1 MPFHGSNRG
10 SNPLGDAT
18 SIVRR
23 ALAEAS
29 RLLSRPRRQATLESA
44 IGSGLP
50 SSTHVAAS
58 FMIDRSLERAGL
70 VDVVSRVESRRAE
83 IAAQTDRTFTIWYS
97 PEPQSGLT
105 QVGSSPAIGQAMRLP
120 ARRIAATGKDR
131 LWGPAL
137 HLLVRSSGAKRV
149 LELGS
154 CAGLSALYMGQ
165 CPTVNSLITV
175 EGSADLASLAAESL
189 QFIPGTR
196 VVNARFADAIQL
208 LTEERTERFDLA
220 FIDGHHE
227 RSATLFYFEKVF
239 PLLSSGAH
247 VIFDDIRWSADMFDA
262 WRTLRSDARFA
273 HTIDFGSLGV
283 CICKGFADASDD
295 VNAQPQHW
303 DLSKVVGRTR
313 IGRPWGWR

>member
-29 RLLSRPRRQATLESA
+29 RLLLRPRRHATLESA
-44 IGSGLP
+44 VGSGLP
-50 SSTHVAAS
+50 LSTHAAAS

-70 VDVVSRVESRRAE
+70 LEIVTRVEARRAE
-83 IAAQTDRTFTIWYS
+83 IAAQADRTFTIWYS
-97 PEPQSGLT
+97 PEPQSGVT
-105 QVGSSPAIGQAMRLP
+105 EAGSSPAIGQAMRLP

-149 LELGS
+149 LELGA

-165 CPTVNSLITV
+165 CPTVESLITV

-189 QFIPGTR
+189 EPIPGAR
-196 VVNARFADAIQL
+196 VVNARFADAIQS
-208 LTEERTERFDLA
+208 LTDESAEQFDLA

-227 RSATLFYFEKVF
+227 RLATIFYFEKVF
-239 PLLSSGAH
+239 PLLASGAY

-262 WRTLRSDARFA
+262 WRTLRSDARFV

-283 CICKGFADASDD
+283 CICKDFAGQRDD
-295 VNAQPQHW
+295 VNPQPQHW
-303 DLSKVVGRTR
+303 DLSRVVGRTR